1 MAISIGFVMKKK
13 DFEFIFCHT
22 NKINLFRR
30 ICPSLWWQEYEV
42 QSFYNRLIFNSYF
55 LLT

>member
-30 ICPSLWWQEYEV
+30 ICPSLWRQEYEV